1 VSSAADILARLDSAI
16 RELLELRAE
25 VAASMPGANG
35 AGSEGADNPA
45 PRGWRPRDKPSGRPV
60 ASAFTA
66 STGSR
71 DSEQFR
77 SDPRTCW
84 LACGRLSVW

>member
-25 VAASMPGANG
+25 VAASMPAANG

-45 PRGWRPRDKPSGRPV
+45 PRGWRPR
-60 ASAFTA
+60 
-66 STGSR
+66 
-71 DSEQFR
+71 
-77 SDPRTCW
+77 
-84 LACGRLSVW
+84 